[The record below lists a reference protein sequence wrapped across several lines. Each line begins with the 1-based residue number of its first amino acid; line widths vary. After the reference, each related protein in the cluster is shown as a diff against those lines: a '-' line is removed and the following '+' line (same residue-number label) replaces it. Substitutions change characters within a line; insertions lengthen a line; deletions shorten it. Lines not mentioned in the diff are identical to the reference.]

1 MLCGSEMFVV
11 RIRGNQPSDVR
22 YPTEQLSTDKC
33 NHLVC
38 WTSALQGTRAV
49 LLPKSLWAINVAK
62 GRRRSQHTRR
72 RVSPQA

>member
-11 RIRGNQPSDVR
+11 RIRGNQPGDVR
-22 YPTEQLSTDKC
+22 YPTEQLSTDER

-49 LLPKSLWAINVAK
+49 LLPERLWTIDAAK
-62 GRRRSQHTRR
+62 GRRRSQHTCH